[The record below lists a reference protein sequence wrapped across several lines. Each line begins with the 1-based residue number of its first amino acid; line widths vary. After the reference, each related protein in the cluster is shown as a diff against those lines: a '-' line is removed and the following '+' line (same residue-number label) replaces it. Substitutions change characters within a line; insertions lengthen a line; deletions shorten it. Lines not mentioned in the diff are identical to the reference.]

1 MSRGIFITGT
11 GTDVGK
17 TYITAML
24 IKTLRQEGYNC
35 GYYKAAISGAEN
47 ITQSDAGYVNKIAKI
62 EQKES
67 SLLSYLYKTPVSPH
81 LAARIEGNPLC
92 MDSMKLDYEE
102 VCKNYDFVV
111 MEGSG
116 GIICPIRW
124 DEQYHI
130 LLEDI
135 IKELSLPTLVV
146 ADAGL
151 GTINATVLTIAYL
164 KNKNISVKGI
174 ILNHYKGSEMEI
186 DNIKMIE
193 TLTDTRVIATVKES
207 EINLNISAE
216 KILQLFSEEK

>member
-1 MSRGIFITGT
+1 
-11 GTDVGK
+11 
-17 TYITAML
+17 
-24 IKTLRQEGYNC
+24 
-35 GYYKAAISGAEN
+35 
-47 ITQSDAGYVNKIAKI
+47 
-62 EQKES
+62 
-67 SLLSYLYKTPVSPH
+67 
-81 LAARIEGNPLC
+81 

>member
-47 ITQSDAGYVNKIAKI
+47 ITESDAGYVNKIAKI

-92 MDSMKLDYEE
+92 MDSMKLDYGE

>member
-35 GYYKAAISGAEN
+35 GYYKSAISGAEN
-47 ITQSDAGYVNKIAKI
+47 ITESDAGYVNKIAKI

-81 LAARIEGNPLC
+81 LAARIDGNPLC

>member
-35 GYYKAAISGAEN
+35 GYYKSAISGAEN
-47 ITQSDAGYVNKIAKI
+47 ITESDAGYVNKIAKI